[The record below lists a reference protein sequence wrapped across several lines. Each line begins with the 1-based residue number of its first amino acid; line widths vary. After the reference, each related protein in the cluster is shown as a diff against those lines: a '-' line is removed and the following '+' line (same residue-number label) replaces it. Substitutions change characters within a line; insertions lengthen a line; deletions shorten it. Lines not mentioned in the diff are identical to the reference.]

1 MLFRDEGAAVIMT
14 KKILIMDDDPTIAD
28 LLAEALADEGY
39 EAYRTTQ
46 SLRFYDALREHHP
59 DLILLDL
66 MMPYLDGRDEL
77 KLMAMSGSERQIP
90 VIVVTAFLGASNE
103 EQALREAG
111 VVHIVY
117 KPFDLEKLVGL
128 VKETIGEPDGS
139 AAAEGKPA

>member
-1 MLFRDEGAAVIMT
+1 MT

-39 EAYRTTQ
+39 DAYRTTQ

-111 VVHIVY
+111 VVRIVY
-117 KPFDLEKLVGL
+117 KPFDLEKLVEL

-139 AAAEGKPA
+139 GAAEGKPA